1 MRKLILAA
9 LLLAMA
15 PALAQDSGALAFL
28 QQIYGQ
34 YEKTDDGVDIRSA
47 GAAQRYFTPAVARLM
62 EADAAEA
69 VRNKQ
74 SGRLDFD
81 PFIGGQF
88 WAPTKV
94 TLTVAP
100 GPKAD
105 QATGTAR
112 YIVKG
117 GTREVVVTLDL
128 VKIPAGW
135 RIADMRW
142 VGEQGTLMNILS
154 AKQ

>member
-9 LLLAMA
+9 FLLVAA

-34 YEKTDDGVDIRSA
+34 YEKSDAGVDIRSA
-47 GAAQRYFTPAVARLM
+47 GEPRRYFTPAVARLM

-69 VRNKQ
+69 VRNNQ

-88 WAPTKV
+88 WAPTRV
-94 TLTVAP
+94 VLTVAP

-105 QATGTAR
+105 QAIGIAR

-117 GTREVVVTLDL
+117 GTREVIVTLDL
-128 VKIPAGW
+128 VNLPAGW

-142 VGEQGTLMNILS
+142 VGEQGTLVKILS

>member
-9 LLLAMA
+9 LLLVIA
-15 PALAQDSGALAFL
+15 PAVAQDNGALAFL

-34 YEKTDDGVDIRSA
+34 YEKSEDGVDFRSEA
-47 GAAQRYFTPAVARLM
+47 KALRYFTPAVARLI
-62 EADAAEA
+62 EADSAEA
-69 VRNKQ
+69 ARKKEV
-74 SGRLDFD
+74 GRLDFD
-81 PFIGGQF
+81 PFIAGQF

-94 TLTVAP
+94 ALAVAP

-105 QATGTAR
+105 QAVGTAR
-112 YIVKG
+112 YTVKG
-117 GTREVVVTLDL
+117 GTRVVVVTLDL
-128 VKIPAGW
+128 VRIAAGW

-142 VGEQGTLMNILS
+142 DSEQGTLVKILS

>member
-9 LLLAMA
+9 LLLVAA

-34 YEKTDDGVDIRSA
+34 YEKSDAGVDIQSA
-47 GAAQRYFTPAVARLM
+47 GEPRRYFTPAVARLM

-69 VRNKQ
+69 ARNKQ

-94 TLTVAP
+94 ALTVDP

-105 QATGTAR
+105 QAIGTAR
-112 YIVKG
+112 YTVKG
-117 GTREVVVTLDL
+117 GTRMVVVTLDL
-128 VKIPAGW
+128 VRIAAGW

-142 VGEQGTLMNILS
+142 DSEQGSLVKILS